1 MVAWEPSQMRL
12 DGKVILICGVGG
24 LGEPIARGLA
34 KLGASL
40 AVADV
45 KLEVAQSV
53 AGSLRDAGHR
63 AIEIALDISKP
74 DQCQRA
80 VQEALALGP
89 LWGVANCAGI
99 NIRGPVVDVTE
110 DHWNRVI
117 DVNLKG
123 AFFLAQAAARVLISQ
138 GQGGRIVTISS
149 QLGLAG
155 MEDRSVYAA
164 SKGGIIAMA
173 KSMAVEW
180 APYGITVNTIAPTF
194 IVTPLNEAS
203 LQKPGLIPRL
213 KARIPFGRLGEAEDL
228 VGAMAFLLSESAGF
242 ISGHTLPV
250 DGGWVAT

>member
-1 MVAWEPSQMRL
+1 MAEWKPSSMRL
-12 DGKVILICGVGG
+12 DGKVVLLCGAGG

-34 KLGASL
+34 ELGASL

-45 KLEVAQSV
+45 NLEVARSV
-53 AGSLRDAGHR
+53 VRSLRDSGHR
-63 AIEIALDISKP
+63 AIETVLDVSSP

-80 VQEALALGP
+80 VQEALSLGP
-89 LWGVANCAGI
+89 LWGAANCAGI
-99 NIRGPVVDVTE
+99 NIRERAVDVTE
-110 DHWNRVI
+110 DHWDRVI

-123 AFFLAQAAARVLISQ
+123 AFFFAQAAARVLISQ

-155 MEDRSVYAA
+155 MEERSVYAS
-164 SKGGIIAMA
+164 SKGGIVALA
-173 KSMAVEW
+173 KSLAVEW

-213 KARIPFGRLGEAEDL
+213 KGRIPMGRLGEPEDL

-242 ISGHTLPV
+242 VTGHTLPV